1 MSNSTHNV
9 ISLHYNLTKDTAT
22 GELIESTEGK
32 EPLVFLSGMGQMI
45 PEFEAQVSNL
55 NEGADFSF
63 GIKSENAY
71 GKRVEEALIELP
83 IDMFMQEGKLME
95 AVVVGNILPM
105 QDQNGQVQPGKVLAI
120 NEASVNLDMNH
131 PLAEQDLHF
140 QGSIVNVRPAT
151 TEEIEHGHVHGAG
164 GVEH

>member
-1 MSNSTHNV
+1 MSNHTNNV

-32 EPLVFLSGMGQMI
+32 APLVFLSGMGQMI

-55 NEGADFSF
+55 EEGATFSF

-95 AVVVGNILPM
+95 SVAVGNILPM
-105 QDQNGQVQPGKVLAI
+105 QNQEGQVQPGKVLSV
-120 NEASVNLDMNH
+120 NEKSVNLDMNH

-140 QGSIVNVRPAT
+140 QGSVLNIRPAT
-151 TEEIEHGHVHGAG
+151 AEEVEHGHVHGEG
-164 GVEH
+164 GVQH

>member
-32 EPLVFLSGMGQMI
+32 EPLTFLSGMGQMI
-45 PEFEAQVSNL
+45 PEFEAQVSAL
-55 NEGADFSF
+55 EEGGTFSF

-105 QDQNGQVQPGKVLAI
+105 QDQNGQVQPGKVLAV

-151 TEEIEHGHVHGAG
+151 QEEIEHGHVHGAG

>member
-1 MSNSTHNV
+1 MSTSTHNV

-45 PEFEAQVSNL
+45 PEFEAQVANL
-55 NEGADFSF
+55 NEGAGFSF
-63 GIKSENAY
+63 GIKAENAY
-71 GKRVEEALIELP
+71 GKRVQEALIELP

-95 AVVVGNILPM
+95 AVAVGNILPM

-131 PLAEQDLHF
+131 PLAEQDLYF

-151 TEEIEHGHVHGAG
+151 QEEIEHGHVHGAG